1 VLEAE
6 VARVNARAPREPA
19 AKELVRGNTRAE
31 AQAARQV
38 RVNGR
43 AALVNAQAVHGN
55 VRAAHGSVRVVP
67 HGNVQAAHGN
77 VRVAHGNVRV
87 AHGSVRALVNAP
99 AAGQP
104 KGVVPAVAN
113 LILIV
118 SGYAFEVRTPV
129 SFW

>member
-77 VRVAHGNVRV
+77 VRVAHG
-87 AHGSVRALVNAP
+87 SVRALVNAP